1 MSVSSSSAG
10 QVRYSR
16 VLLKVSG
23 EALAAEGGFGFDQN
37 IIKKLSRDI
46 KNVKELGVELCLVVG
61 GGNIFRGSTAT
72 FGFERA
78 SNDYVGMLATMINA
92 LVLQNSLEEIGVE
105 SRVLSAIPMTAVC
118 ETYIRRRAIRHL
130 EKGRVIICA
139 AGIGTPFFTTDTA
152 AVLRSIEMR
161 CDAIFKGT
169 QVDGVYSSD
178 PKKDCSARRYDRVS
192 YYDCLA
198 SNLKIM
204 DAAAVSLA
212 RDNSLPIIVFD
223 LSKDDSFSEVVKG
236 RGMFTTISE
245 LEGE

>member
-1 MSVSSSSAG
+1 MSDNNDSTGCAG
-10 QVRYSR
+10 YSR

-23 EALAAEGGFGFDQN
+23 EALVGEKKFGFDQGV
-37 IIKKLSRDI
+37 IIKLSRDL
-46 KNVKELGVELCLVVG
+46 KKVRESGVELCIVVG
-61 GGNIFRGSTAT
+61 GGNIFRGSSTS

-92 LVLQNSLEEIGVE
+92 LALQNALEEMGVE

-130 EKGRVIICA
+130 EKGRVVICA
-139 AGIGTPFFTTDTA
+139 AGIGSPFFTTDTA

-178 PKKDCSARRYDRVS
+178 PKKDSTATRYDRIS
-192 YYDCLA
+192 YHDLIA
-198 SNLKIM
+198 SDLKIM

-212 RDNSLPIIVFD
+212 RENSIPIIVFD
-223 LSKDDSFSEVVKG
+223 LGKDNAFSEVVSG
-236 RGMFTTISE
+236 RGVFTTISG
-245 LEGE
+245 EGVA

>member
-1 MSVSSSSAG
+1 MSVDDNVEG
-10 QVRYSR
+10 QTKYTR

-23 EALAAEGGFGFDQN
+23 EALAGDRKFGFDQDV
-37 IIKKLSRDI
+37 ILKLSRDL
-46 KNVKELGVELCLVVG
+46 KQVRDSGVELCIVVG
-61 GGNIFRGSTAT
+61 GGNIFRGSSTS

-92 LVLQNSLEEIGVE
+92 LALQNALEEMGVE
-105 SRVLSAIPMTAVC
+105 SRVLSAISMTAVC

-130 EKGRVIICA
+130 EKGRVVICA
-139 AGIGTPFFTTDTA
+139 AGIGSPFFSTDTA

-178 PKKDCSARRYDRVS
+178 PKKDCSATRYDKIS
-192 YYDCLA
+192 YHDLLA
-198 SNLKIM
+198 SDLKIM

-212 RDNSLPIIVFD
+212 RENTIPVIVFD
-223 LSKDDSFSEVVKG
+223 LGKTNAFSEVVRG
-236 RGMFTTISE
+236 RGIFTTIS
-245 LEGE
+245 G